1 MKKTLAL
8 IFFST
13 LVFSSVFFVQKT
25 QAFGEC
31 SEYGYA
37 ARYDSLSHSCEC
49 MSGYVMGRNGCVM
62 ADSMCHDKY
71 GYNSR
76 YDSLSDTCE
85 CSYGYVLGKD
95 SIGRTQC
102 VSENSMCTDQLGFN
116 SRYNSLSD
124 KCECS
129 SGYVIDNGTCKSG
142 NTVCDSEHGLYSS
155 YNSLSKKC
163 ECDYGYTFDDS
174 DQCVKKQNNV
184 YFTIKE
190 LDTYNKQAIVKSD
203 YDYRYSLIS
212 YNAGCYSINRYLNR
226 QIVVNLGTDFSL
238 DSWDKIVLQDDDEN
252 CDVTR
257 VSRADVNT
265 TLESED
271 NIDVSPVYYTDN
283 TSNNTSYVPEAA
295 VGFQFDESKNENFD
309 VKIFGE
315 TNSSAALR
323 MCPSKTECKVI
334 KYLDQKTKLDILGG
348 YDNREWYRVIVGGDS
363 ALAGWM
369 HNSVVDKIE
378 GQALNDGPTKQDDMQ
393 ENIQHEL
400 PWYKKMVSFFTGL
413 FN

>member
-8 IFFST
+8 IFFGT

-37 ARYDSLSHSCEC
+37 ARYDSLYDRCEC
-49 MSGYVMGRNGCVM
+49 NYGYVMSGGQCVM
-62 ADSMCHDKY
+62 ADSVCHDKY

-102 VSENSMCTDQLGFN
+102 VSENSICTDQLGFN

-129 SGYVIDNGTCKSG
+129 AGYVIDNGTCKNG
-142 NTVCDSEHGLYSS
+142 NTVCDSDHGLYSS

-184 YFTIKE
+184 YFSLKE
-190 LDTYNKQAIVKSD
+190 LDTDNKQAIIKSD

-212 YNAGCYSINRYLNR
+212 YGIGCYSMNRYLNR

-252 CDVTR
+252 CDIVR
-257 VSRADVNT
+257 VSRADAST
-265 TLESED
+265 TLEDEEE
-271 NIDVSPVYYTDN
+271 IDIDSVYYADIAPSTN
-283 TSNNTSYVPEAA
+283 YVPEAVA
-295 VGFQFDESKNENFD
+295 GFKLDESKNENFD

-323 MCPSKTECKVI
+323 VCPSKTECKVV

-348 YDNREWYRVIVGGDS
+348 YDNKEWYRVVVSDNS
-363 ALAGWM
+363 ALTGWM
-369 HNSVVDKIE
+369 HNSVINKIE
-378 GQALNDGPTKQDDMQ
+378 DQVVNDSPTLQDNTK
-393 ENIQHEL
+393 ESTINNL
-400 PWYKKMVSFFTGL
+400 PWYKRVFGFFSGL
-413 FN
+413 FS